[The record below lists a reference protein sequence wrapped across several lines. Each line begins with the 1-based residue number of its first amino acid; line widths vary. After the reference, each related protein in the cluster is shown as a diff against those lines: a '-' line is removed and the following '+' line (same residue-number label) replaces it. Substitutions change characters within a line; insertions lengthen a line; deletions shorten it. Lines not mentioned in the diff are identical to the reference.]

1 MQKEGNMIRMAMLAS
16 GTGTNVENFIRYFS
30 GHHQIE
36 IALVISNKPDALVLN
51 KAAAAGVPHLVIR
64 NDQWNDPDLVL
75 GIFSES
81 GIDVIV
87 LAGFLLLVPSF
98 LIRQYPSGIFNI
110 HPALLPEFGGKG
122 MYGRH
127 VHKAVLDSGS
137 TVSGIS
143 IHLVNETYD
152 DGPLLFQATVDI
164 DPTDT
169 PESLAAKVHQLEYE
183 HFPKVVESY
192 VLQGS

>member
-1 MQKEGNMIRMAMLAS
+1 MIRMAMLAS

-36 IALVISNKPDALVLN
+36 VALVISNKPDALVLN

-64 NDQWNDPDLVL
+64 NDQWNNRDLVL

-81 GIDVIV
+81 RIDVIV

-98 LIRQYPSGIFNI
+98 LIRRFPSKIINI
-110 HPALLPEFGGKG
+110 HPALLPSFGGKG

-137 TVSGIS
+137 RISGIS
-143 IHLVNETYD
+143 IHLVNEKYD
-152 DGPLLFQATVDI
+152 EGPLLFQATVGV
-164 DPTDT
+164 DPDDT
-169 PESLAAKVHQLEYE
+169 PDSLATKVHQLEYE
-183 HFPKVVESY
+183 HFPKIVESY
-192 VLQGS
+192 LLDQLP